1 MVLTVGSILLMSL
14 NSISN
19 SQSVSAHQ
27 RWSKVQV
34 LLLAPTVLKIYI
46 MLVATVFSVANN
58 VNSLHVNYAENWKS

>member
-1 MVLTVGSILLMSL
+1 MSL